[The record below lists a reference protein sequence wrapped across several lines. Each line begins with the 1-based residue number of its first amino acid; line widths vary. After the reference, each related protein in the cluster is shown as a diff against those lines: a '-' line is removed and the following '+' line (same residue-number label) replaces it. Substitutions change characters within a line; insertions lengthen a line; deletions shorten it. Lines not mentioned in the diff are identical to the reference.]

1 MGCSHDLAEM
11 ETMCADGICPLCL
24 RAEVERLKKI
34 VDLQRGALDV
44 WKKAYPSADVVKLAV
59 FVRRNSSSSGRP
71 KVE

>member
-1 MGCSHDLAEM
+1 MSHIHH
-11 ETMCADGICPLCL
+11 DGQKWYSEEFVEELE
-24 RAEVERLKKI
+24 AEVERLKKI